1 MKASGGFG
9 SRWMTDLIN
18 NIVKEGC
25 IPDWRKSILVPAVGR
40 ELEPQKPR
48 VPVTYMEKST
58 KTDGVKYNA

>member
-1 MKASGGFG
+1 MGILICVQHNGWDGGVILI
-9 SRWMTDLIN
+9 RWDLEHEIW
-18 NIVKEGC
+18 GG
-25 IPDWRKSILVPAVGR
+25 GR